1 MTKKILV
8 LSGSPT
14 ADSSTD
20 ILLHEVA
27 TACASELEHDSAVE
41 RRFVKLSELR
51 FVPCQ
56 ACGEAPTPHWCFYHD
71 LDREYDL
78 IVNCDALIFGSPMYF
93 DNISAQ
99 AKAFIDR
106 CNCFRPADFQNV
118 DPEHDFLKILPRKR
132 PGAMVFVGGEHG
144 WFEGARRTIV
154 GFFKWIEVTSQGM
167 LTYKHTDLG
176 IGSVAEEPDIL
187 EQARELGRKLAHAVR
202 EFDAGRL
209 DG

>member
-1 MTKKILV
+1 MIKRLLI

-14 ADSSTD
+14 ANSSTD
-20 ILLHEVA
+20 VLLSEVANACMAALTPEHEVQ
-27 TACASELEHDSAVE
+27 
-41 RRFVKLSELR
+41 RRFVKLAQLR

-71 LDREYDL
+71 LDAEYDF
-78 IVNCDALIFGSPMYF
+78 IADCDALIFGSPIYF

-118 DPEHDFLKILPRKR
+118 DPKHGFLKILPHKR
-132 PGAMVFVGGEHG
+132 PGAIVFVGGEHG

-154 GFFKWIEVTSQGM
+154 GFFKWIEITSVGMVTY
-167 LTYKHTDLG
+167 THTDLE
-176 IGSVAEEPDIL
+176 IGTVATDSGVL
-187 EQARELGRKLAHAVR
+187 RQAQELGRKLA
-202 EFDAGRL
+202 DAIRQHNATQTNS
-209 DG
+209 

>member
-1 MTKKILV
+1 MIKRLLV

-14 ADSSTD
+14 AHSSTD
-20 ILLHEVA
+20 ILLDEVSKS
-27 TACASELEHDSAVE
+27 CADALAPDFEVQ
-41 RRFVKLSELR
+41 RRIIKLAQLR

-56 ACGEAPTPHWCFYHD
+56 ACGEAPTPQWCFYHD
-71 LDREYDL
+71 LDREYEL

-93 DNISAQ
+93 DNVSAQ

-118 DPEHDFLKILPRKR
+118 DPDHAFLKILPHKR

-154 GFFKWIEVTSQGM
+154 GWFKWIEISSVGM
-167 LTYKHTDLG
+167 LTYKHTDLE
-176 IGSVAEEPDIL
+176 IGTVAKDTEVL
-187 EQARELGRKLAHAVR
+187 AQARELGKTLAEAMRQHHA
-202 EFDAGRL
+202 AQTNG
-209 DG
+209 